1 MSGGKLGAA
10 PKAITC
16 WRCRRKIGLGA
27 ARRSCPKCGAEL
39 SVARYDGQARKV
51 GNEAS
56 LLRARAEALRESGA
70 ASDEIERVDD
80 EAASRLNLLK
90 TLAEGRYYCDEW
102 FRQTGMPLAH
112 GRVESE
118 VPVLNVTYDAEGRFK
133 AEGNPRSVR
142 SRGGYSEYE
151 VYEALRDAASR
162 GAFGHSRL
170 LAHLFIPRERG
181 SRGALSS
188 AELDLVLV
196 TEHKVYVIEVKGARC
211 AVASWKD
218 EGALRL
224 VLETYPVDGEGRAC
238 GEPERS
244 TAVSQVW
251 GHRCALRG
259 QALQGVSTS
268 EITPVIVF
276 PQCTEMRLL
285 DGQGKSG
292 IFVCSLGGEQDV
304 VEVLAREDARTA
316 VRHTPNEVDG
326 IANRLAVQYGDPDGS
341 RARLHVGEI
350 NLSRR
355 LGATGEG
362 AVR

>member
-16 WRCRRKIGLGA
+16 WRCHRKIGLGA
-27 ARRSCPKCGAEL
+27 AGRSCPKCGAEL
-39 SVARYDGQARKV
+39 SVARYDERAREV
-51 GNEAS
+51 GREAS
-56 LLRARAEALRESGA
+56 LLRARAEALRETGA
-70 ASDEIERVDD
+70 APDEIERVDD
-80 EAASRLNLLK
+80 EVAARLNLLK

-112 GRVESE
+112 GRMESE

-133 AEGNPRSVR
+133 AEGNPRSKR
-142 SRGGYSEYE
+142 SKGGYSEYE
-151 VYEALRDAASR
+151 VYEALREASRR

-170 LAHLFIPRERG
+170 LAHLFIPREG
-181 SRGALSS
+181 GGRGALSA

-224 VLETYPVDGEGRAC
+224 VLETYPVDDEGRAC

-259 QALQGVSTS
+259 QKIQGVSTA
-268 EITPVIVF
+268 EITPVIAF
-276 PQCTEMRLL
+276 PHCTEMRLL

-292 IFVCSLGGEQDV
+292 FFICSLGGEQDI
-304 VEVLAREDARTA
+304 VEVLARENARTA

-341 RARLHVGEI
+341 KARRHVEEV

-355 LGATGEG
+355 LWAACAGIGG
-362 AVR
+362 